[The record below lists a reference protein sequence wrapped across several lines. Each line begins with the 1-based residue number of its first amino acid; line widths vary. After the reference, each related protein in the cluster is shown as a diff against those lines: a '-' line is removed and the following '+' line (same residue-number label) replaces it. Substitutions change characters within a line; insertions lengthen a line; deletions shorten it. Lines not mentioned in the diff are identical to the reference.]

1 MNTELGNFFEDFLTL
16 MVYYAIN
23 KTTDL
28 TFEAMKNS
36 LVDTPSSAEARGKR
50 IRFIRDHLLSLTRVE
65 FCENIDITLPALKGW
80 ELAWG
85 GGLTPQGAEKFVK
98 RAKQLNVYCSEA
110 WLMHGIGREA
120 VYITKDLDIQE
131 SDENH
136 IAKELLLFRE
146 LENSLDAVC
155 KDDGMIPII
164 YPHNYVGGVICQ
176 NIDNAVGKECILVD
190 DNNDIYI
197 RILKHGD
204 TPGFYNLCCH
214 NPHATLA
221 KQEIKNISIKIAAPI
236 IWIRKLYREP
246 GV

>member
-1 MNTELGNFFEDFLTL
+1 
-16 MVYYAIN
+16 
-23 KTTDL
+23 
-28 TFEAMKNS
+28 MKNS
-36 LVDTPSSAEARGKR
+36 LIDSPSSAEARGKR
-50 IRFIRDHLLSLTRVE
+50 IRFIRDHLLSLTRDE

-85 GGLTPQGAEKFVK
+85 GGLTQQGAEKIVK
-98 RAKQLNVYCSEA
+98 RAKQLNVYCSDS

-120 VYITKDLDIQE
+120 VYLTKDLDIQE

-146 LENSLDAVC
+146 LPNSIDAII
-155 KDDGMIPII
+155 KDDGMTPIL
-164 YPHNYVGGVICQ
+164 YPGNYVGGIIV
-176 NIDNAVGKECILVD
+176 NNMENAIGKECILVD

-204 TPGFYNLCCH
+204 EPDRYHLHCLNQ
-214 NPHATLA
+214 NATLV
-221 KQEIKNISIKIAAPI
+221 KKEIKNISIKVAAPI

-246 GV
+246 EI